1 MTDSDEWRESETTFD
16 IERRNRMNIDKQF
29 LVYML
34 GSNE

>member
-1 MTDSDEWRESETTFD
+1 MTDSDEWRQSETTFD
-16 IERRNRMNIDKQF
+16 IERRNRMNTDKQF